1 MIPEEKQEVL
11 KELSQMASQFAE
23 KHGIEIFMATSITEK
38 GEENTQQ
45 TTGLIL
51 SGKPEN
57 IIMSL
62 AGSVRSDPRVGYI
75 LVRAVD
81 RAATTEFSEFKVTPE
96 HW

>member
-1 MIPEEKQEVL
+1 MISEEKQEAL
-11 KELSQMASQFAE
+11 KELSQMASRFTE
-23 KHGIEIFMATSITEK
+23 KHGIEIFMATSITEE
-38 GEENTQQ
+38 GEEDTWQ

-81 RAATTEFSEFKVTPE
+81 RAATAEFSEFKVTPE